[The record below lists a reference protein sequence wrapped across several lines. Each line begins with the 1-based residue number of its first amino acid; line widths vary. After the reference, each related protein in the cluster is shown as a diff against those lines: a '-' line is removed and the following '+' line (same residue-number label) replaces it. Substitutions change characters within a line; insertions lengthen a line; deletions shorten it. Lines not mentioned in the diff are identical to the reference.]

1 MCAVFIHGFM
11 GSPAQFSR
19 LAEVARAAGS
29 QSRLITLPGHGGG
42 VREFMRA
49 GRSAWLAHV
58 ETELADLRA
67 QHEKLLLV
75 GHSMGGLL
83 AINAAAKQPEGIA
96 GILALALPLYL
107 RATANGLRIRVHS
120 VLPARPEEDPRVCAA
135 RELRGV
141 QGVTL
146 WNAPALVPNSLGLLR
161 LMAQTRKALPN
172 LAVPLDVINSAED
185 ELVSRRSL
193 AFVRERLPRH
203 RFLNSVNPAISGIV
217 NTIKQNW
224 NNTLC
229 RRCKAQRRKAE
240 AQTQRSGISRKP
252 QISRSLKGEPA
263 AIAFGEHA
271 VFLAG
276 NAKLHAVPAFHLKS
290 DIIGGGGMVMVHAC
304 AAGIVHA

>member
-1 MCAVFIHGFM
+1 MTEQKQKRGCCGDVCAVFIHGFM

-107 RATANGLRIRVHS
+107 RATANGLRIRIHS
-120 VLPARPEEDPRVCAA
+120 VLPARPEEDSRVCAA

-172 LAVPLDVINSAED
+172 LAVPLNVINSAED

-193 AFVRERLPRH
+193 AFVRERLPKA
-203 RFLNSVNPAISGIV
+203 SVFEQRESSHFWYSENDKTELEQHLVQALQSAA
-217 NTIKQNW
+217 
-224 NNTLC
+224 
-229 RRCKAQRRKAE
+229 AQGGSSNAE
-240 AQTQRSGISRKP
+240 VKHFAQTP
-252 QISRSLKGEPA
+252 DT
-263 AIAFGEHA
+263 AFPER
-271 VFLAG
+271 
-276 NAKLHAVPAFHLKS
+276 
-290 DIIGGGGMVMVHAC
+290 
-304 AAGIVHA
+304 

>member
-1 MCAVFIHGFM
+1 MTEQKQKRGCCGDVCAVFIHGFM

-29 QSRLITLPGHGGG
+29 QSRLITLPGHGGC

-172 LAVPLDVINSAED
+172 LAVPLNVINSAED
-185 ELVSRRSL
+185 EIVSRRSL
-193 AFVRERLPRH
+193 AFVRERLAKASVFEQRESSHFWYSEYDKTELEQHLVQALQSAAAQGGSSNAEVRH
-203 RFLNSVNPAISGIV
+203 F
-217 NTIKQNW
+217 
-224 NNTLC
+224 
-229 RRCKAQRRKAE
+229 
-240 AQTQRSGISRKP
+240 AQTP
-252 QISRSLKGEPA
+252 D
-263 AIAFGEHA
+263 IAFPER
-271 VFLAG
+271 
-276 NAKLHAVPAFHLKS
+276 
-290 DIIGGGGMVMVHAC
+290 
-304 AAGIVHA
+304 